1 MHPEL
6 IITLTFFSRPAVPG
20 GLLKTL
26 NYFNS
31 AFIKS
36 GGGGSQHSGK
46 CQQQERERARAHQRG
61 RLWGTKDGGI
71 LDHAA
76 QCRDLCSPP
85 PQQKPT
91 EITSAPRAAALHQH
105 PEVTRPGPHRPLIIL
120 GFGSFCF
127 FFFPP
132 ECVCMQNAKNK
143 TKQMIVEEITSAATQ
158 LPPQNRQ
165 ITPELRVCVTVCRSP
180 AQCLPCGV
188 GCTLTLTRV
197 SKRQIAAARTL
208 LLRRN

>member
-1 MHPEL
+1 M
-6 IITLTFFSRPAVPG
+6 ITPHSAV
-20 GLLKTL
+20 T
-26 NYFNS
+26 S
-31 AFIKS
+31 A
-36 GGGGSQHSGK
+36 
-46 CQQQERERARAHQRG
+46 AP
-61 RLWGTKDGGI
+61 T
-71 LDHAA
+71 
-76 QCRDLCSPP
+76 PTP
-85 PQQKPT
+85 TPQQKPT

-143 TKQMIVEEITSAATQ
+143 IKQMIVEEITSAATQ

-165 ITPELRVCVTVCRSP
+165 IPPELRLECGTCGDITRVCVTVCRSP

-197 SKRQIAAARTL
+197 SKGQIAAARTL

>member
-6 IITLTFFSRPAVPG
+6 IITQTFFSFFRPAVPG

-36 GGGGSQHSGK
+36 GGGGGGGGSQHSGK
-46 CQQQERERARAHQRG
+46 CQQQEREGVRAHQRG

-76 QCRDLCSPP
+76 QCRDLCCPP
-85 PQQKPT
+85 PPSHRQKPT
-91 EITSAPRAAALHQH
+91 EITSAPRAPALHQH

-120 GFGSFCF
+120 GFGSFWF
-127 FFFPP
+127 FSFPHP
-132 ECVCMQNAKNK
+132 HQNA
-143 TKQMIVEEITSAATQ
+143 SACKM
-158 LPPQNRQ
+158 L
-165 ITPELRVCVTVCRSP
+165 
-180 AQCLPCGV
+180 
-188 GCTLTLTRV
+188 
-197 SKRQIAAARTL
+197 K
-208 LLRRN
+208 